1 MSSSANDM
9 LAEAGGNPDETR
21 LLIQDSDDRE
31 DSTEAASGDA
41 TLHRTAPP
49 PARRSS
55 SASAAVAPQPSS
67 RRSRRASAPAPSDFV
82 FIKVV
87 ARIALQVMRKFWA
100 FTSAALLALILLYWL
115 WGGLTAFALVVLGAT
130 GILYHAGDRLL
141 YHPEQPPTSR
151 VYVPSPS
158 MVGLT
163 FESVFIKSRDST
175 RVHMF
180 LVKQQPPERVSR
192 APTLLFFHGNA
203 GNIGESFNVQHDLVH
218 PVQDIKNDGKAS
230 YIFCGV

>member
-31 DSTEAASGDA
+31 DSAEAASTDA
-41 TLHRTAPP
+41 PLHRMAPAP
-49 PARRSS
+49 AARRSS
-55 SASAAVAPQPSS
+55 SASAAVAPRPSS
-67 RRSRRASAPAPSDFV
+67 RSRRASSAPSDFV

-203 GNIGESFNVQHDLVH
+203 GNIGELLQQNKIIHMCHARS
-218 PVQDIKNDGKAS
+218 
-230 YIFCGV
+230 C

>member
-1 MSSSANDM
+1 MGHD
-9 LAEAGGNPDETR
+9 T
-21 LLIQDSDDRE
+21 
-31 DSTEAASGDA
+31 TEAAGDA
-41 TLHRTAPP
+41 ASQRIAPP
-49 PARRSS
+49 SSRRSS
-55 SASAAVAPQPSS
+55 AVAPQPSS
-67 RRSRRASAPAPSDFV
+67 RSRRASAPSDFV

-87 ARIALQVMRKFWA
+87 ARIALQIMRKFWA

-115 WGGLTAFALVVLGAT
+115 WGGLIAFMLVVLGAT

-163 FESVFIKSRDST
+163 FESIFIKTRDST

-180 LVKQQPPERVSR
+180 LVKLQPPERVSR
-192 APTLLFFHGNA
+192 APTLLFLHGNA
-203 GNIGESFNVQHDLVH
+203 GNIGELLNL
-218 PVQDIKNDGKAS
+218 IE
-230 YIFCGV
+230 

>member
-1 MSSSANDM
+1 MSNTFTLAYIFFSPSIIFIMSSSANAI
-9 LAEAGGNPDETR
+9 LAEANGNSDETR
-21 LLIQDSDDRE
+21 LLIQDGDDEE
-31 DSTEAASGDA
+31 DSTEAAADA
-41 TLHRTAPP
+41 SSQRTAPP
-49 PARRSS
+49 SSRRS
-55 SASAAVAPQPSS
+55 SAAVAPQPSS
-67 RRSRRASAPAPSDFV
+67 RSRRSSAPPSDFV

-100 FTSAALLALILLYWL
+100 FTSAALLALILFYWL
-115 WGGLTAFALVVLGAT
+115 CGGLIAFLLVVLGAT

-192 APTLLFFHGNA
+192 APTLLFLHGNA
-203 GNIGESFNVQHDLVH
+203 GNIGEF
-218 PVQDIKNDGKAS
+218 K
-230 YIFCGV
+230 

>member
-1 MSSSANDM
+1 MGHD
-9 LAEAGGNPDETR
+9 
-21 LLIQDSDDRE
+21 
-31 DSTEAASGDA
+31 TEPAADA
-41 TLHRTAPP
+41 SPQRTAP
-49 PARRSS
+49 
-55 SASAAVAPQPSS
+55 PSS
-67 RRSRRASAPAPSDFV
+67 RRSSAVAAPPPSSRSRRSSAPSDFV

-100 FTSAALLALILLYWL
+100 FTSAALLALILFYWL
-115 WGGLTAFALVVLGAT
+115 WGGLIAFVLVVLGAT

-163 FESVFIKSRDST
+163 FESVFVKGRDST

-180 LVKQQPPERVSR
+180 LVKQQPPERASR
-192 APTLLFFHGNA
+192 APTLLFLHGNA
-203 GNIGESFNVQHDLVH
+203 GNIGELLNSIGHILYVEWGNWNCVTRSHSLPRAPTAKRQGVG
-218 PVQDIKNDGKAS
+218 PG
-230 YIFCGV
+230 CGMQRVPARVPRVRPL

>member
-1 MSSSANDM
+1 M

-31 DSTEAASGDA
+31 DPTEAASGD
-41 TLHRTAPP
+41 TSLHRMAPP
-49 PARRSS
+49 PAARRSS

-158 MVGLT
+158 MVGLA
-163 FESVFIKSRDST
+163 FESVFIKASAVSNPIP
-175 RVHMF
+175 F
-180 LVKQQPPERVSR
+180 LFRFRFFS
-192 APTLLFFHGNA
+192 LFWIFSGNRFL
-203 GNIGESFNVQHDLVH
+203 N
-218 PVQDIKNDGKAS
+218 
-230 YIFCGV
+230 

>member
-1 MSSSANDM
+1 MASLSNTFTLAYIFFSPSIIFIMSSSANAI
-9 LAEAGGNPDETR
+9 LAEANGNSDETR
-21 LLIQDSDDRE
+21 LLIQDGDDEE
-31 DSTEAASGDA
+31 DSTEAAADA
-41 TLHRTAPP
+41 SSQRTVPP
-49 PARRSS
+49 SSRRS
-55 SASAAVAPQPSS
+55 SAAVAPQPSS
-67 RRSRRASAPAPSDFV
+67 RSRRSSAPSDFV

-100 FTSAALLALILLYWL
+100 FTSAALLALILFYWL
-115 WGGLTAFALVVLGAT
+115 CGGLIAFLLVVLGAT

-192 APTLLFFHGNA
+192 APTLLFLHGNA
-203 GNIGESFNVQHDLVH
+203 GNIGEF
-218 PVQDIKNDGKAS
+218 K
-230 YIFCGV
+230 

>member
-21 LLIQDSDDRE
+21 LLIQDSDDRD
-31 DSTEAASGDA
+31 DSIEAASGNA
-41 TLHRTAPP
+41 SVHRMAPP
-49 PARRSS
+49 PAARRS
-55 SASAAVAPQPSS
+55 SASAAVAPRPSS
-67 RRSRRASAPAPSDFV
+67 RSRRASSAPSDFV

-203 GNIGESFNVQHDLVH
+203 GNIGESFNVQHDSVH
-218 PVQDIKNDGKAS
+218 PVQYRVFESFEDNAALE
-230 YIFCGV
+230 